1 MNRVR
6 LFLCVCM
13 MLACLG
19 WSTHSLADAPTP
31 QEVGS
36 VSKTLF
42 DLSGD
47 RVYLAGDKGVQVW
60 DWKQNTLEQP
70 LASKPCNVMTQ
81 AADGRVA
88 FACHDSEFFIHN
100 PQQSSTER
108 VILDSLKHVVS
119 DLSFSR
125 DGKHILAGTTWIHA
139 VWHELNPDEIPEMRK
154 TDYFDK
160 GANCEATVQ
169 AGQTRESPCY
179 VGGVHGWVG
188 EYQKSGWKDMV
199 AKEWKSHVDKITGM
213 ALSADGQRIVSAG
226 ADGAIHFWNT
236 ATGQPTFTSVD
247 HRQYD
252 AATRSFNAPSL
263 ALSADGASLLSAG
276 GHKVILW
283 DLQTMQ
289 KVKQFQVPN
298 VKQAALSRDGKYFVA
313 VTTDRRVMIFDLAT
327 GAKLAEIGGQS
338 STFASK
344 PQLLK
349 DVATGPSTIG
359 NLDVQNI
366 TAFPEKKKVIVG
378 TSNGLLVL
386 DDSGPQTKVEATLP
400 FVSTPS
406 KMKQAEDGKHYFR
419 ADDGAHGSE
428 LYETDGTLEG
438 TKMVADLAPGA
449 DSGAISSDP
458 RDSALMPNIYVDPH
472 SIYTFRA
479 PCPGDPEPDKAA
491 LVQIQLSG
499 KVTVIAKFKYP
510 PMPGDLINHAGILY
524 FNAADAKGTRQFW
537 QSDGTPEGTQIVKF
551 INPNENR
558 DSLYEKSFLTTG
570 VSNASGT
577 PTEVLYFS
585 ATDGTAWGLYQ
596 SDGTEA
602 GTSKVKDFSQSYPPL
617 QSTKTPKGQV
627 FIAHDGTTGYE
638 PYITD
643 GTEAGTKKLAELTT
657 SPMGVAGNFPESY
670 DPQFTHLTDGE
681 GKFKGVLFTGYDD
694 AGNDSLYVTDGTPDG
709 TKTLF
714 KPSSYLESVKGLTG
728 NQNQA
733 FYSQGSKL
741 YKTDGTSAGTLVTQ
755 FPGGYGKNPVSNL
768 TMGGDDV
775 LYSADDGTHGTE
787 VWKTKPPYNT
797 ESSAMTVDAAKDEP
811 PSSKMDWYYFDPT
824 GDTWAKSPFLPLAA
838 FTWTYLN
845 VSANLI
851 YDSDAHLWK
860 TFFQKSDGTP
870 KGTQPFMEKPPK
882 SSKQNLKVPSASPI
896 TAAAEEDESEPF
908 TFDAIKSALFLGHR
922 MIFVANDGVSGLEPW
937 VADGTPTGTLLL
949 KDVCSFNAQ
958 SPYQY
963 IEGAR
968 FLTRFKD
975 KIFFAGAD
983 CPSAVE
989 WAEHLWETDGTTTG
1003 TRAVETQR
1011 YKNPRDFCVA
1021 GDTLFFC
1028 AYDILDG
1035 NYRWEL
1041 YKSDGTAEGTTVVR
1055 DINPGTRS
1063 SQPQL
1068 ITACGDRVFF
1078 TAYRDDVGR
1087 ELWVSDGTWDGTHL
1101 VKDIIPESLDATGYD
1116 RNARIGNLIAL
1127 NGLMFFTADNGTS
1140 GTELW
1145 RSDGTEAG
1153 TWMVKDIWPG
1163 AGASDPKLFT
1173 VVSGPSAYETPEGE
1187 LIVPG
1192 DVLYFSASSP
1202 GHGRELWKTDG
1213 TPEGTTLVRDIVPGI
1228 GSSLPYWITPVAL
1241 EPGMAFFS
1249 AQTPEAGRELWITDG
1264 TESGTRLFAD
1274 INPGSD
1280 PSDPSQMVARLMASA
1295 MDSVLFLMADDGV
1308 HGAEPW
1314 VLNPALPE
1322 PTPTPTPNP
1331 DTWMVQ

>member
-1 MNRVR
+1 M
-6 LFLCVCM
+6 FLIP
-13 MLACLG
+13 ACLINA
-19 WSTHSLADAPTP
+19 TAIHADGPTP
-31 QEVGS
+31 EQTGNVN
-36 VSKTLF
+36 KALF

-60 DWKQNTLEQP
+60 NWKQNTLEQT
-70 LASKPCNVMTQ
+70 LTSKPCNVMTQ

-88 FACHDSEFFIHN
+88 FASNSKEFSIYD
-100 PQQSSTER
+100 PRQSTMELVNLDGLGA
-108 VILDSLKHVVS
+108 VISS
-119 DLSFSR
+119 LSFTG
-125 DGKHILAGTTWIHA
+125 DGKNILIGSTVTKAAWYSPSSEPGGS
-139 VWHELNPDEIPEMRK
+139 PR
-154 TDYFDK
+154 TDYFPQNSF
-160 GANCEATVQ
+160 GETAVV
-169 AGQTRESPCY
+169 AGQTKEQPFYCGSILGWVSQFKTTPF
-179 VGGVHGWVG
+179 GVHF
-188 EYQKSGWKDMV
+188 D
-199 AKEWKSHVDKITGM
+199 KEWKSHTEKIAEM
-213 ALSADGQRIVSAG
+213 VISPDGKHLVTAG
-226 ADGAIHFWNT
+226 ANGAIYYRNT
-236 ATGQPTFTSVD
+236 DTGQSISSTENQQFD
-247 HRQYD
+247 L
-252 AATRSFNAPSL
+252 ATRSFNAPSL

-289 KVKQFQVPN
+289 KAKQFQVPN

-327 GAKLAEIGGQS
+327 GEIVAEIGGQS
-338 STFASK
+338 SIFASK

-349 DVATGPSTIG
+349 DVATGPSTVG

-366 TAFPEKKKVIVG
+366 TAFPEKKRVIVS
-378 TSNGLLVL
+378 TSNGLIVL

-428 LYETDGTLEG
+428 LYETDGTPEG

-479 PCPGDPEPDKAA
+479 PYPGDPEPDKAA
-491 LVQIQLSG
+491 LVQIQLGG

-510 PMPGDLINHAGILY
+510 PMPRDLINHAGILY

-537 QSDGTPEGTQIVKF
+537 RSDGTPEGTRIVKF

-602 GTSKVKDFSQSYPPL
+602 GTSKVKSFSQSYPPL

-643 GTEAGTKKLAELTT
+643 GTEAGTKKLADLTT

-670 DPQFTHLTDGE
+670 NPQFTHLTDGE
-681 GKFKGVLFTGYDD
+681 GKFKGALFTGYNN
-694 AGNDSLYVTDGTPDG
+694 AGNDSLYVTDGTPEG

-714 KPSSYLESVKGLTG
+714 SPSSYQDSVKGLTG
-728 NQNQA
+728 NQSQA

-741 YKTDGTSAGTLVTQ
+741 YKTDGTSAGTLVKQ

-768 TMGGDDV
+768 TMNGDDV
-775 LYSADDGTHGTE
+775 LYSADDGAHGTE
-787 VWKTKPPYNT
+787 VWKTKPPHNA
-797 ESSAMTVDAAKDEP
+797 ESSAMTVDAAKDKQP
-811 PSSKMDWYYFDPT
+811 GSKWESNPANPGLT
-824 GDTWAKSPFLPLAA
+824 GDNPLLPLVA
-838 FTWTYLN
+838 FTQTYHN
-845 VSANLI
+845 AAANLVF
-851 YDSDAHLWK
+851 DSDAKLWK
-860 TFFQKSDGTP
+860 SFFQKSDGTP

-882 SSKQNLKVPSASPI
+882 SSKQNLKIPSASSI
-896 TAAAEEDESEPF
+896 TAAADGDEIEPF
-908 TFDAIKSALFLGHR
+908 TFDSIKSALFLDHR

-937 VADGTPTGTLLL
+937 AADGTPTGTLLL

-983 CPSAVE
+983 CPSAAE

-1011 YKNPRDFCVA
+1011 YKNPRDLCVA

-1041 YKSDGTAEGTTVVR
+1041 FKSDGTAEGTTIVC

-1127 NGLMFFTADNGTS
+1127 NGLMFFTADDGTS

-1163 AGASDPKLFT
+1163 AGASDPKLLT

-1213 TPEGTTLVRDIVPGI
+1213 TPEGTALVRDIVPGI

-1280 PSDPSQMVARLMASA
+1280 SSDPSQMVARLMASA

-1331 DTWMVQ
+1331 DAWMVQ